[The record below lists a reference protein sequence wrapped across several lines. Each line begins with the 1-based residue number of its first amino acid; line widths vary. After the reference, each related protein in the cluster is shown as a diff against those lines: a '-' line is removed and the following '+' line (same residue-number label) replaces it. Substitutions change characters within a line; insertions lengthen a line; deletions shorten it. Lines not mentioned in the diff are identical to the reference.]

1 MHRPADGSTGFPL
14 RSASRHQQY
23 RRVPRHSPRP
33 CPDGTKG
40 DYRQGNLQRQREC
53 PAVGK
58 KETMQDQVGAYS
70 PDRTA
75 PSDHSP
81 RRELAPH
88 PPGYHPYFEMGYQ
101 DLGRNPSR
109 LRKEITEI
117 YCKRMASAGAEAI
130 LKLNLTKIY

>member
-1 MHRPADGSTGFPL
+1 MP
-14 RSASRHQQY
+14 
-23 RRVPRHSPRP
+23 
-33 CPDGTKG
+33 
-40 DYRQGNLQRQREC
+40 RQREC

-70 PDRTA
+70 PDRAA

-88 PPGYHPYFEMGYQ
+88 PSGYHPYSEMGYQ

-109 LRKEITEI
+109 LRKEITENFPLQV
-117 YCKRMASAGAEAI
+117 SSS
-130 LKLNLTKIY
+130 